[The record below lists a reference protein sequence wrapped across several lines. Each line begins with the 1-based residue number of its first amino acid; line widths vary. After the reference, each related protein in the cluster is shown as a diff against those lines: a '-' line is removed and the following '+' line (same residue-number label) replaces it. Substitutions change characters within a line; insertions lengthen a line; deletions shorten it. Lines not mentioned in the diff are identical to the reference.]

1 MSPTTHSTS
10 YDLLATMHLQSLPK
24 KAGPMTAFFSD
35 GTHSTE
41 LFQLSW
47 PNRLR
52 FGAQETDL
60 LQHSH
65 VLSRPD
71 KDQLISG
78 SPSFCLELR
87 PWTRG
92 QSSHIEILSSTF
104 LYAISNDERRDWV
117 SKLRKHAVHY
127 DLQNAYLVTDTILGR
142 GAYGTVFLGKDKIQQ
157 TAVALKI
164 IYKSRLNEEEKKLIV
179 SELHISLE
187 VRCQRLKTTSKG
199 SHLLCKLLA
208 ARDEAT
214 TILPTALDYNLYS
227 CRWTTRFA
235 QRPTN
240 SLNVWIHTS

>member
-1 MSPTTHSTS
+1 MDPLKHQSIHGMEKHCKKGTRVANNSLDS
-10 YDLLATMHLQSLPK
+10 SILLATMHLPK
-24 KAGPMTAFFSD
+24 KAGPMTFFFSD

-78 SPSFCLELR
+78 RPSFCLELR

-92 QSSHIEILSSTF
+92 QSSHIETFSSTF

-117 SKLRKHAVHY
+117 SKLRKHSVHY
-127 DLQNAYLVTDTILGR
+127 DLQNAYFLTDTILGR
-142 GAYGTVFLGKDKIQQ
+142 GAYGTVFLGKDIVQQ

-164 IYKSRLNEEEKKLIV
+164 IDKSRLNEEERKLIV
-179 SELHISLE
+179 SEIHISLE
-187 VRCQRLKTTSKG
+187 VLPKSQNYFKRLRPALQISGRKRQGYNNLNQRT
-199 SHLLCKLLA
+199 
-208 ARDEAT
+208 
-214 TILPTALDYNLYS
+214 
-227 CRWTTRFA
+227 
-235 QRPTN
+235 
-240 SLNVWIHTS
+240 